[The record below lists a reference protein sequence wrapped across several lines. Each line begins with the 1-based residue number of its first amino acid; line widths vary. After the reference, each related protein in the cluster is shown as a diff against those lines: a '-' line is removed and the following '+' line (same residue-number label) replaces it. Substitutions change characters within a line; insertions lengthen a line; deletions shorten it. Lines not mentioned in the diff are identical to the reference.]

1 MIVTTNMHKCIAIL
15 FFSFELI
22 ILSPTKCLPL
32 QSKMTAMQKKDNN
45 PKTREE
51 IFAEKADNYPVC
63 FSETCPLREHCLHR
77 ILASYKPKDRIY
89 ITSVNLLNP
98 QMQGEDCPQY
108 RNDEP
113 VRLPVGLS
121 TIYYDM
127 PSRIERAIK
136 NHLINVYS
144 RKRYYEY
151 HNGTRPMTP
160 DVERYVRQ
168 TIKNFGWSQEPNFA
182 GYVEE
187 YLW

>member
-1 MIVTTNMHKCIAIL
+1 MYKCIVLIN
-15 FFSFELI
+15 FSIENI
-22 ILSPTKCLPL
+22 CLSQTKCLSL
-32 QSKMTAMQKKDNN
+32 QSIMQKKDNT

-89 ITSVNLLNP
+89 ITCVNLLNP

-113 VRLPVGLS
+113 VRLPIGLS

-151 HNGTRPMTP
+151 HNGTRPLTP

-168 TIKNFGWSQEPNFA
+168 TIINYGWTQEPNFA

>member
-1 MIVTTNMHKCIAIL
+1 MYSIVQHFNWKYL
-15 FFSFELI
+15 YNSN
-22 ILSPTKCLPL
+22 
-32 QSKMTAMQKKDNN
+32 KMLTFAVKMKKKDNT

-51 IFAEKADNYPVC
+51 IFAEKADNYFVC
-63 FSETCPLREHCLHR
+63 FSDICPLREHCLRR

-98 QMQGEDCPQY
+98 QMQGEDCPQFAK
-108 RNDEP
+108 DEP
-113 VRLPVGLS
+113 VRMPIGLS

-127 PSRIERAIK
+127 PGRIERAIK
-136 NHLINVYS
+136 NHLIHVYS

-151 HNGTRPMTP
+151 HNGTRPLTP

-168 TIKNFGWSQEPNFA
+168 TIKSYGWTQEPHFG
-182 GYVEE
+182 GYIED

>member
-1 MIVTTNMHKCIAIL
+1 MYIFFNIL
-15 FFSFELI
+15 YDNISV
-22 ILSPTKCLPL
+22 SPTKCLPL
-32 QSKMTAMQKKDNN
+32 QSTMQKTENA

-51 IFAEKADNYPVC
+51 IFAEKADNYEVC
-63 FSETCPLREHCLHR
+63 CSETCPLREHCLHH

-89 ITSVNLLNP
+89 ITCVNLLNP
-98 QMQGEDCPQY
+98 QMQGENCPLFAK
-108 RNDEP
+108 DEP
-113 VRLPVGLS
+113 IRMPIGLS

-127 PSRIERAIK
+127 PGRIERAIK

-151 HNGTRPMTP
+151 HNGSRPMTP

-168 TIKNFGWSQEPNFA
+168 TLKNYGWTQEPQFV

-187 YLW
+187 FLW

>member
-1 MIVTTNMHKCIAIL
+1 MKVNNKMYRCIDKLNYSSEKIC
-15 FFSFELI
+15 
-22 ILSPTKCLPL
+22 LSPTKCLPL
-32 QSKMTAMQKKDNN
+32 QSIMQKKDNT

-63 FSETCPLREHCLHR
+63 FSEKCPLREHCLHS
-77 ILASYKPKDRIY
+77 ILASYTPKDRIY
-89 ITSVNLLNP
+89 ITCVNLLNP
-98 QMQGEDCPQY
+98 QTQGEDCPQY
-108 RNDEP
+108 RKDEP
-113 VRLPVGLS
+113 VRMPIGLS

-168 TIKNFGWSQEPNFA
+168 TIKNFGWPQEPNFA

>member
-1 MIVTTNMHKCIAIL
+1 MDKISTT
-15 FFSFELI
+15 
-22 ILSPTKCLPL
+22 
-32 QSKMTAMQKKDNN
+32 

-51 IFAEKADNYPVC
+51 IFAEKAENYQVC
-63 FSETCPLREHCLHR
+63 YSQICPLREHCLHS
-77 ILASYKPKDRIY
+77 ILSSYTPKDRIY
-89 ITSVNLLNP
+89 IFSVNLNNP
-98 QMQGEDCPQY
+98 KMQCADCPQF
-108 RNDEP
+108 RKDEP
-113 VRLPVGLS
+113 IRMPTGLA

-127 PSRIERAIK
+127 PGRIERAIK

-168 TIKNFGWSQEPNFA
+168 VIINAGWTEEPNFNS
-182 GYVEE
+182 YVEE

>member
-1 MIVTTNMHKCIAIL
+1 MIVNNKMHRCIDKL
-15 FFSFELI
+15 SFSLKI
-22 ILSPTKCLPL
+22 ICLYPTKCLPL
-32 QSKMTAMQKKDNN
+32 QSKMTAMQKKDNT

-51 IFAEKADNYPVC
+51 IFAEKADNYPAC

-89 ITSVNLLNP
+89 ITCVNLLNP

-113 VRLPVGLS
+113 VRLPIGLS

-151 HNGTRPMTP
+151 HSGTRPMTP

-168 TIKNFGWSQEPNFA
+168 TIINYGWTQEPNFA

>member
-1 MIVTTNMHKCIAIL
+1 
-15 FFSFELI
+15 
-22 ILSPTKCLPL
+22 
-32 QSKMTAMQKKDNN
+32 MQKKENN
-45 PKTREE
+45 PKTRAE

-89 ITSVNLLNP
+89 ITCVNLLNP

-108 RNDEP
+108 RHDEP
-113 VRLPVGLS
+113 VRLPIGLS

-160 DVERYVRQ
+160 DVERYVRL
-168 TIKNFGWSQEPNFA
+168 TIKNFGWTQEPNFA